1 MKKIETIKEVAYI
14 LILAIIIAT
23 ITLLNMKVNNL
34 EKDLTNTKILNEQYK
49 EDIQRTYVYYEQLV
63 SDIENVNKKLQLFA
77 DELKTFVRSTSK

>member
-14 LILAIIIAT
+14 LILAIIVAT

-49 EDIQRTYVYYEQLV
+49 EDIQRTYEHL
-63 SDIENVNKKLQLFA
+63 KG
-77 DELKTFVRSTSK
+77 DE

>member
-14 LILAIIIAT
+14 LILAIIVAT

-49 EDIQRTYVYYEQLV
+49 EDIQRTYEH
-63 SDIENVNKKLQLFA
+63 
-77 DELKTFVRSTSK
+77 LKGGE

>member
-23 ITLLNMKVNNL
+23 ITLLNMKVNDL

-49 EDIQRTYVYYEQLV
+49 EDIQRTYEH
-63 SDIENVNKKLQLFA
+63 
-77 DELKTFVRSTSK
+77 LKGGE

>member
-34 EKDLTNTKILNEQYK
+34 EKEIEQTKILNQLYK
-49 EDIQRTYVYYEQLV
+49 EDITRTYEH
-63 SDIENVNKKLQLFA
+63 
-77 DELKTFVRSTSK
+77 LKGGE

>member
-49 EDIQRTYVYYEQLV
+49 EDIQRTYEH
-63 SDIENVNKKLQLFA
+63 
-77 DELKTFVRSTSK
+77 LKGGE

>member
-1 MKKIETIKEVAYI
+1 MKKIEIIKEVAYI

-49 EDIQRTYVYYEQLV
+49 EDIQRTYEH
-63 SDIENVNKKLQLFA
+63 
-77 DELKTFVRSTSK
+77 LKGGE

>member
-14 LILAIIIAT
+14 LILATIVAT

-49 EDIQRTYVYYEQLV
+49 EDIQRTYEH
-63 SDIENVNKKLQLFA
+63 
-77 DELKTFVRSTSK
+77 LKGGE